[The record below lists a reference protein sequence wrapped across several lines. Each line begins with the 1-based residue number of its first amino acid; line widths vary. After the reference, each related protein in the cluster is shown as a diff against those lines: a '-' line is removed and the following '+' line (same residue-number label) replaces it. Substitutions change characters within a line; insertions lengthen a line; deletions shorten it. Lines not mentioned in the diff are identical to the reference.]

1 MSPLTISVIDADT
14 LQAYRET
21 DYRVLEGVPT
31 TLHVDAV
38 CPELALLHA
47 RYQTH
52 CSAFITACNPLG
64 RPAAASLNAQR
75 QQALL
80 AQLTR
85 RKLVAMRGIGR
96 HPTNGWPAEPSFL
109 VLGITRRAARVLGRN
124 FEQNAIVWSGHD
136 AVPKLI
142 LLR

>member
-1 MSPLTISVIDADT
+1 MSPVTISAIDPET

-21 DYRVLEGVPT
+21 DYRVLEGLPT

-38 CPELALLHA
+38 CPQLQLLHD
-47 RYQTH
+47 RYQAQ

-64 RPAAASLNAQR
+64 DRLAGPLNAQR

-80 AQLTR
+80 AELSR
-85 RKLVAMRGIGR
+85 RKLEALRGIGQ
-96 HPTNGWPAEPSFL
+96 HPTNKWPGEPSFL
-109 VLGITRRAARVLGRN
+109 VLGVTRRAARALGRQ
-124 FEQNAIVWSGHD
+124 FEQNAIVWSGLA
-136 AVPKLI
+136 AVPELI